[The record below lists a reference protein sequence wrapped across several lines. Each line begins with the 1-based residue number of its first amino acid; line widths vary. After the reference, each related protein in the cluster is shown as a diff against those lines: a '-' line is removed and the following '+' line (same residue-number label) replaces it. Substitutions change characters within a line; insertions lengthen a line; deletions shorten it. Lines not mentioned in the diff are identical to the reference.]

1 MTATYVSPREP
12 AGNREVDPELAAL
25 HAEAM
30 QACAVEGFY
39 VRRSRAFDLV
49 RQFRDLGHTDARS
62 FPAWVFKRGDL
73 IVCRPKP
80 RASDPRLDGRR
91 NL

>member
-1 MTATYVSPREP
+1 MRAVVAPSREP

-30 QACAVEGFY
+30 RCCAAEGIY
-39 VRRSRAFDLV
+39 VRRGRALDLV
-49 RQFRDLGHTDARS
+49 RQFRDTGHTDAQS
-62 FPAWVFKRGDL
+62 FPAWVFKRGDVV
-73 IVCRPKP
+73 VCRPKP